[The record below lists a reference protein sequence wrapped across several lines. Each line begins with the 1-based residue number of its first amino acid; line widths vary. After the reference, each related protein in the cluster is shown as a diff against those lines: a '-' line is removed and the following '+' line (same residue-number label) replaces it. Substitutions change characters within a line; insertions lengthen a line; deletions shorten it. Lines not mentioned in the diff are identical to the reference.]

1 MEEGFVEC
9 TLFYCFYEKMAYVT
23 ETLKSHL
30 ADFTSVSQL
39 VSQNEKVH
47 TRWGWP
53 PPEDHETFLFP
64 CATAQQGDG
73 LEKELNVV
81 TFFIICTIKGE
92 SSQQP
97 LNYYATIMKKGLSIQ
112 SIKLKRL
119 LLAKIK
125 DILEK

>member
-47 TRWGWP
+47 TRWG
-53 PPEDHETFLFP
+53 
-64 CATAQQGDG
+64 
-73 LEKELNVV
+73 
-81 TFFIICTIKGE
+81 
-92 SSQQP
+92 
-97 LNYYATIMKKGLSIQ
+97 
-112 SIKLKRL
+112 
-119 LLAKIK
+119 
-125 DILEK
+125 

>member
-47 TRWGWP
+47 TRWGW
-53 PPEDHETFLFP
+53 LK
-64 CATAQQGDG
+64 ATSLGR
-73 LEKELNVV
+73 V
-81 TFFIICTIKGE
+81 TFAAVPNAFFTIAGD
-92 SSQQP
+92 P
-97 LNYYATIMKKGLSIQ
+97 LPFLTFAAM
-112 SIKLKRL
+112 
-119 LLAKIK
+119 
-125 DILEK
+125 

>member
-47 TRWGWP
+47 TRGAYL
-53 PPEDHETFLFP
+53 D
-64 CATAQQGDG
+64 
-73 LEKELNVV
+73 
-81 TFFIICTIKGE
+81 KGGGGE
-92 SSQQP
+92 VRMP
-97 LNYYATIMKKGLSIQ
+97 H
-112 SIKLKRL
+112 
-119 LLAKIK
+119 
-125 DILEK
+125 

>member
-47 TRWGWP
+47 TRWGWHHGP
-53 PPEDHETFLFP
+53 GRIGLPQHEKM
-64 CATAQQGDG
+64 GSDG
-73 LEKELNVV
+73 
-81 TFFIICTIKGE
+81 
-92 SSQQP
+92 S
-97 LNYYATIMKKGLSIQ
+97 
-112 SIKLKRL
+112 L
-119 LLAKIK
+119 LRF
-125 DILEK
+125 

>member
-47 TRWGWP
+47 TRWGCFD
-53 PPEDHETFLFP
+53 ECFENKKNR
-64 CATAQQGDG
+64 ADG
-73 LEKELNVV
+73 
-81 TFFIICTIKGE
+81 
-92 SSQQP
+92 
-97 LNYYATIMKKGLSIQ
+97 
-112 SIKLKRL
+112 
-119 LLAKIK
+119 
-125 DILEK
+125 